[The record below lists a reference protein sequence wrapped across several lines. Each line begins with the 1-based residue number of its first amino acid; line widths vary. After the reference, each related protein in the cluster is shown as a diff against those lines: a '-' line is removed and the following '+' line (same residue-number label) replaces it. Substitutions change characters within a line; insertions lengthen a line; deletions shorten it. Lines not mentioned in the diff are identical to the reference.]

1 MTIHREGYKT
11 ILIAFLFVVSVVLGF
26 NHIFPD
32 HTWFHWV
39 IYVIGLWFF
48 IMIVRFFRSPFRVAV
63 KDERA
68 ILCPA
73 DGKIVVIERTIEP
86 EYFKDER
93 IQVSIFM
100 SATNVHVNWF
110 PICGEIVYYYY
121 HPGKHMVA
129 FNPKASLENER
140 ATTVIQST
148 DHKKILVRQI
158 AGAMARRI
166 KCYPKVGEPVTQG
179 DELGFIKF
187 GSRVDLLLPVDT
199 RIEVVLN
206 QKVTGKKTVIG
217 HLSSLPFERPL

>member
-11 ILIAFLFVVSVVLGF
+11 IIIAFLFVAAVLLAF

-32 HTWFHWV
+32 QGWFHYILYLV
-39 IYVIGLWFF
+39 GLWFF
-48 IMIVRFFRSPFRVAV
+48 IMIVRFFRSPLRVANTGDKV
-63 KDERA
+63 

-73 DGKIVVIERTIEP
+73 DGKVVVIERTIEP
-86 EYFKDER
+86 EYFRDER

-110 PICGEIVYYYY
+110 PVGGEIVYYYY

-140 ATTVIQST
+140 ATTVIQAT

-166 KCYPKVGEPVTQG
+166 KCYPKVGEPVKQG
-179 DELGFIKF
+179 EELGFIKF

-199 RIEVVLN
+199 KIEISLN
-206 QKVTGKKTVIG
+206 QKVTGQKTIIG
-217 HLSSLPFERPL
+217 RLS

>member
-1 MTIHREGYKT
+1 MTIHKEGYKT
-11 ILIAFLFVVSVVLGF
+11 IIIAFLFVAAVLLAL
-26 NHIFPD
+26 NDILVD
-32 HTWFHWV
+32 QNWFH
-39 IYVIGLWFF
+39 YTMYALSLWFF
-48 IMIVRFFRSPFRVAV
+48 IMIVRFFRSPKRDANGGEKV
-63 KDERA
+63 

-110 PICGEIVYYYY
+110 PVEGEIVYYYY

-140 ATTVIQST
+140 ATTVIQRADSSR
-148 DHKKILVRQI
+148 ILVRQI

-166 KCYPKVGEPVTQG
+166 KCYPKVGEPVVQG

-187 GSRVDLLLPVDT
+187 GSRVDLLLPVGTILD
-199 RIEVVLN
+199 IKLG
-206 QKVTGKKTVIG
+206 QKVTGKRTIIG
-217 HLSSLPFERPL
+217 HLA

>member
-11 ILIAFLFVVSVVLGF
+11 IIIAFLFVAAVFLALDDLWPEVK
-26 NHIFPD
+26 
-32 HTWFHWV
+32 WFHYT
-39 IYVIGLWFF
+39 IYALGVWFF
-48 IMIVRFFRSPFRVAV
+48 IMIVRFFRSPKRAV
-63 KDERA
+63 KGGDGV

-73 DGKIVVIERTIEP
+73 DGKIVVIEKTLEP

-110 PICGEIVYYYY
+110 PIGGEILYYYY

-140 ATTVIQST
+140 ATTVIRDQ
-148 DHKKILVRQI
+148 HHNVILVRQI

-166 KCYPKVGEPVTQG
+166 KCYPKVGEPVVQG

-187 GSRVDLLLPVDT
+187 GSRVDLLLPSGT
-199 RIEVVLN
+199 RLDIKLG
-206 QKVTGKKTVIG
+206 QKVTGQQTVIG
-217 HLSSLPFERPL
+217 YLP

>member
-11 ILIAFLFVVSVVLGF
+11 IIIAFLFVAAFLLALNDILV
-26 NHIFPD
+26 D
-32 HTWFHWV
+32 QTWFH
-39 IYVIGLWFF
+39 YTMYALGLWFF
-48 IMIVRFFRSPFRVAV
+48 IMIVRFFRSPKREANGGANV
-63 KDERA
+63 

-73 DGKIVVIERTIEP
+73 DGKVVVIERTTEP

-110 PICGEIVYYYY
+110 PVGGEIIYYYY

-140 ATTVIQST
+140 ATTVIQSFS
-148 DHKKILVRQI
+148 HHKILVRQI

-166 KCYPKVGEPVTQG
+166 KCYPKVGEPVIQG

-187 GSRVDLLLPVDT
+187 GSRVDLLLPVGTKLD
-199 RIEVVLN
+199 IKLG
-206 QKVTGKKTVIG
+206 QKVLGKQTIIG
-217 HLSSLPFERPL
+217 HLA